1 MKIIK
6 NNYCGE
12 AAPKQIDKNNSYKV
26 VCDKCDSELEV
37 TKEDAY
43 IGWSGGYYVKCPC
56 CGEETFI
63 PQLDVDKNYTKKT
76 VGFPTHF
83 RETKYG
89 VDSCVAIDDEE
100 VTKAVRCGFDVL
112 DEDANDVYTWQCG
125 DTFVYIER
133 RVNDDDYYV
142 IVTKDYFDAFVP
154 VNK

>member
-63 PQLDVDKNYTKKT
+63 PQLDVDKNYTKKQLAFQHIFVKRNT
-76 VGFPTHF
+76 
-83 RETKYG
+83 E
-89 VDSCVAIDDEE
+89 SIL
-100 VTKAVRCGFDVL
+100 VL
-112 DEDANDVYTWQCG
+112 LLTMKKWN
-125 DTFVYIER
+125 
-133 RVNDDDYYV
+133 
-142 IVTKDYFDAFVP
+142 IVK
-154 VNK
+154 